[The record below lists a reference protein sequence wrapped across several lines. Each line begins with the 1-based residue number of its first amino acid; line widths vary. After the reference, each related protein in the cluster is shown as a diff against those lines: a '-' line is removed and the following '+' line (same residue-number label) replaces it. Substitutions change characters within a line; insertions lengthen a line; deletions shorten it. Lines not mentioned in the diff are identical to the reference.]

1 MYCSFQP
8 LQIDVKL
15 NHYLC
20 HFLGLKWAN
29 KPPKQVGYCFGDFV
43 ATLKTGVKLRCPH
56 LQKVIKSESDLFS
69 GSLPPL
75 AVLPAWLAGKNR

>member
-20 HFLGLKWAN
+20 HFLGSKWAN

-43 ATLKTGVKLRCPH
+43 ATLKTGVKVRCPH
-56 LQKVIKSESDLFS
+56 LQKVIKVKLIFLAAHYLPLQF
-69 GSLPPL
+69 SLP
-75 AVLPAWLAGKNR
+75 G

>member
-20 HFLGLKWAN
+20 HFLGSKWAN

-43 ATLKTGVKLRCPH
+43 ATVSPKTKLELSLAITISAQSSH
-56 LQKVIKSESDLFS
+56 SSLDL
-69 GSLPPL
+69 G
-75 AVLPAWLAGKNR
+75 